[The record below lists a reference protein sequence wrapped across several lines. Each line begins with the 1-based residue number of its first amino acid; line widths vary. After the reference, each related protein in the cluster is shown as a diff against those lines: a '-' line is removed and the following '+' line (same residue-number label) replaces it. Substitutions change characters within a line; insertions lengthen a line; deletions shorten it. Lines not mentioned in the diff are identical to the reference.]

1 RAPRNGSH
9 QRCYDHRKYRFIT
22 HDAFGNSGRARGHQ
36 YDHSMAWKK
45 RQLNIPQAF
54 RVSHDIFHQW
64 VGVLNNFIRLITGA
78 LSSGIKTN
86 DDRDIIED
94 LRGHALSKF
103 IVDDEHIDS
112 AFLDGSR

>member
-1 RAPRNGSH
+1 MG
-9 QRCYDHRKYRFIT
+9 
-22 HDAFGNSGRARGHQ
+22 
-36 YDHSMAWKK
+36 
-45 RQLNIPQAF
+45 
-54 RVSHDIFHQW
+54 HDIFHQW

-112 AFLDGSR
+112 AFLDGTRKLFLGGTDVEQIDRGAGVAFRCHGSYDAAAVASHNSQADFIQAQR